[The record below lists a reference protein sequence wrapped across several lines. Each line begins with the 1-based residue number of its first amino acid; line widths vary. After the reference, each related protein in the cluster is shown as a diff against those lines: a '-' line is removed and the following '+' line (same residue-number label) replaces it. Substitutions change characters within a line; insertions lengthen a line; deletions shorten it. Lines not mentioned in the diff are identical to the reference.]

1 MSETP
6 QTVESVVVDSTTE
19 TPVEKKPRFT
29 RRTKAIIAAGA
40 ATAAAAAAVIVKMR
54 SGDFEDNSV
63 GDLTVV
69 EDYTTYETLTDLES
83 KPE

>member
-19 TPVEKKPRFT
+19 TPVEKKSRFT
-29 RRTKAIIAAGA
+29 RRTKTLIAAGA

-54 SGDFEDNSV
+54 SSDDEMTFEPV
-63 GDLTVV
+63 HTEV
-69 EDYTTYETLTDLES
+69 EDLTTYETLTDLES
-83 KPE
+83 KSL